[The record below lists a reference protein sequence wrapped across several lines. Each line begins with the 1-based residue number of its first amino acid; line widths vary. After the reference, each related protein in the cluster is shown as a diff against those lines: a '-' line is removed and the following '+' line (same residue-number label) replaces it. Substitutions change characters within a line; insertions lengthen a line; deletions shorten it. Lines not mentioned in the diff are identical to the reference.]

1 MRRNWRWLS
10 LAAMI
15 VGLLVNLQ
23 PATCDLQPLASSNIA
38 QVWANEGGDKVWR
51 SELRATSDPNAVLS
65 SAWDGTG
72 ISLFGARNEV
82 VAFNLV
88 LEAPTTSA
96 TNVSVSLVSLTGPG
110 GATIS
115 TVPASSDGVFNY
127 VGRSIELFYVR
138 YLEIKGLSVDLAYN
152 DYDER
157 HIPERCRRPY
167 DENGIGTGD
176 WEDRPCHNQFYPEI
190 AVPLEFHMPFTIP
203 AGANQA
209 LWGDIYIPKTM
220 PAGNYAGTIEVT
232 EDGEL
237 TWQIPISL
245 RVRNF
250 TLPDLPNAKTMIFY
264 EWGNVNDR
272 YLGEDNAWPEPGTP
286 EYAQSIKLM
295 DRHFQLAHRHKMSL
309 INGESEI
316 ERMDDA
322 WTSRLNGELFTPAQG
337 YDGLGIGVGN
347 GVYSIGTYGSWP
359 WQDGTEADM
368 WVNTDPWVNW
378 FDAQA
383 FATPTDYF
391 LYLIDE
397 SDNYPQIEQWA
408 QWMDNNPGPGQRLMS
423 MATISLPDAMANT
436 PSLDIPTSGA
446 GFGITD
452 EWENALAALRA
463 DPSKRFFMYNGSRPG
478 SGSFATEDEGVALR
492 ELAWGHY
499 KKGVERWFYWESTY
513 YDNYQGGMGQ
523 TNVFQQAQ
531 TFGDY
536 SYDSDTR
543 GQAGWN
549 YFNGDGVL
557 FYPGT
562 DTRFPDESY
571 GASGPFASLRL
582 KMWRRGIQDV
592 DYLTLAASVN
602 PTRTAEIVNEIVPTV
617 LWEYGVEDPGDP
629 TWVRTDISWSTDPD
643 DWEAA
648 RAELADIIESALA
661 CPDLDGDGDVDIAD
675 IMLVASHWH
684 TAVGDPGYDPT
695 YDLDGNGKVDI
706 VDIMLVA
713 VHWGEGCGEST
724 PTPTPTATPTATAT
738 ATTPTATPTVTS
750 TPTPTATPSQT
761 PESPEV
767 AGCPVFPADNIWN
780 VPVDTLP
787 LDANSDAYVATIG
800 ASSYLHPDFGSGTWE
815 GEPIG
820 IPYVDVPGS
829 QPLVDVTFVEY
840 GDESDPGPYPIPPDP
855 PIEGGPDS
863 DGDRHILIVDR
874 DNCILYELY
883 DAWPQ
888 PDGSWQA
895 GSGAIFDLNSHALR
909 PAGWTSADAAGLPI
923 LAGLVRYD
931 EVASGEIR
939 HAIRV
944 TAPQTRREY
953 IWPARHYASSLT
965 GAQYPPMGQRFRLK
979 AGFDIS
985 GFSTEVQVILQAL
998 KTYGMMLADNG
1009 ASWFISGHPDERWD
1023 NDVLRELRQ
1032 VHGSDFEAVD
1042 VSSLMVDPDS
1052 GQAGGGISNYEP

>member
-1 MRRNWRWLS
+1 M
-10 LAAMI
+10 
-15 VGLLVNLQ
+15 
-23 PATCDLQPLASSNIA
+23 
-38 QVWANEGGDKVWR
+38 
-51 SELRATSDPNAVLS
+51 
-65 SAWDGTG
+65 
-72 ISLFGARNEV
+72 
-82 VAFNLV
+82 
-88 LEAPTTSA
+88 
-96 TNVSVSLVSLTGPG
+96 
-110 GATIS
+110 
-115 TVPASSDGVFNY
+115 
-127 VGRSIELFYVR
+127 
-138 YLEIKGLSVDLAYN
+138 
-152 DYDER
+152 
-157 HIPERCRRPY
+157 
-167 DENGIGTGD
+167 
-176 WEDRPCHNQFYPEI
+176 
-190 AVPLEFHMPFTIP
+190 
-203 AGANQA
+203 
-209 LWGDIYIPKTM
+209 
-220 PAGNYAGTIEVT
+220 
-232 EDGEL
+232 
-237 TWQIPISL
+237 
-245 RVRNF
+245 
-250 TLPDLPNAKTMIFY
+250 
-264 EWGNVNDR
+264 
-272 YLGEDNAWPEPGTP
+272 
-286 EYAQSIKLM
+286 
-295 DRHFQLAHRHKMSL
+295 
-309 INGESEI
+309 
-316 ERMDDA
+316 
-322 WTSRLNGELFTPAQG
+322 
-337 YDGLGIGVGN
+337 
-347 GVYSIGTYGSWP
+347 
-359 WQDGTEADM
+359 
-368 WVNTDPWVNW
+368 
-378 FDAQA
+378 
-383 FATPTDYF
+383 
-391 LYLIDE
+391 
-397 SDNYPQIEQWA
+397 
-408 QWMDNNPGPGQRLMS
+408 
-423 MATISLPDAMANT
+423 
-436 PSLDIPTSGA
+436 
-446 GFGITD
+446 
-452 EWENALAALRA
+452 
-463 DPSKRFFMYNGSRPG
+463 
-478 SGSFATEDEGVALR
+478 
-492 ELAWGHY
+492 
-499 KKGVERWFYWESTY
+499 
-513 YDNYQGGMGQ
+513 
-523 TNVFQQAQ
+523 
-531 TFGDY
+531 
-536 SYDSDTR
+536 
-543 GQAGWN
+543 
-549 YFNGDGVL
+549 
-557 FYPGT
+557 
-562 DTRFPDESY
+562 
-571 GASGPFASLRL
+571 
-582 KMWRRGIQDV
+582 
-592 DYLTLAASVN
+592 
-602 PTRTAEIVNEIVPTV
+602 

-629 TWVRTDISWSTDPD
+629 TWVLTDISWSTDPD

-820 IPYVDVPGS
+820 IPYMDVPGA
-829 QPLVDVTFVEY
+829 QPKVAVTFTDY

-944 TAPQTRREY
+944 TAPQTRRAY